1 MTTKEKE
8 KVIIMEKETMD
19 RLDQLEYVFKLA
31 YQAKS
36 EGNYYGYENMIDAVN
51 HGLQALG
58 LNHRIARDLGWDL

>member
-1 MTTKEKE
+1 
-8 KVIIMEKETMD
+8 MEKEFTLDQATTD

-36 EGNYYGYENMIDAVN
+36 EGNYYGYENLVDAVN
-51 HGLQALG
+51 QGLQSLG

>member
-1 MTTKEKE
+1 
-8 KVIIMEKETMD
+8 MEKEFTLDQATTD

-36 EGNYYGYENMIDAVN
+36 EGNYYGYENMVDAVN
-51 HGLQALG
+51 QGLQALG